1 MDICFVNDTFVEG
14 RGVDTVIFEIARRL
28 SKKHNVYV
36 FCSKDYS
43 DLKDKV
49 EKFGVEVI
57 TEDFGKLF
65 TGKLSDFSFPLKLLS
80 IRKFFKEE
88 AGRFDIINLHH
99 ATMSPAFIG
108 IKNVVA
114 TYHGSPPAYGK
125 TKYARKAIN
134 SFSRFFMRDFE
145 GVISISNYLKNELL
159 KYGIKEEKIAVVPNA
174 VDDCFFVERTEDKDF
189 MLFVGRLE
197 KHKRVE
203 MLIRLSKDIDF
214 KLVVVG
220 TGPEMERLK
229 KYAKRI
235 SANVEFLGRVP
246 RETLIRLY
254 ASCSFFVSASEWE
267 GFGLIFLEANACGKP
282 VIGFNLCAMPERIIH
297 GVNGFLANDY
307 EEFKK
312 YALLLKESRGCLSRE
327 KIIDVAK
334 KYSWG
339 NTAKS
344 YEKLF
349 RKIIEK

>member
-14 RGVDTVIFEIARRL
+14 RGVDTVIFEVAKRL

-36 FCSKDYS
+36 FCSKHYS
-43 DLKDKV
+43 DFKDKA
-49 EKFGVEVI
+49 EKCSVDVI
-57 TEDFGKLF
+57 PGDFEKLF
-65 TGKLSDFSFPLKLLS
+65 TGKLSDFSFPLKILS
-80 IRKFFKEE
+80 IRKFFKENKDD
-88 AGRFDIINLHH
+88 FDIINLHH
-99 ATMSPAFIG
+99 ATMSPAFFGMKHI
-108 IKNVVA
+108 VA

-125 TKYARKAIN
+125 TKYPRKAIN
-134 SFSRFFMRDFE
+134 SFSRFFMRGFDS
-145 GVISISNYLKNELL
+145 VISISHYLKKELL
-159 KYGIKEEKIAVVPNA
+159 RYGIKEEKIAVIPNA
-174 VDDCFFVERTEDKDF
+174 VDECFFVKRTEDKDF

-229 KYAKRI
+229 RYAKSI
-235 SANVEFLGRVP
+235 SANVEFLGRVS
-246 RETLIRLY
+246 REKLIDLY

-312 YALLLKESRGCLSRE
+312 YALLLKENRNCLSKE
-327 KIIDVAK
+327 KIINVAK
-334 KYSWG
+334 NYSWE

-344 YEKLF
+344 YEALF
-349 RKIIEK
+349 RKIIER